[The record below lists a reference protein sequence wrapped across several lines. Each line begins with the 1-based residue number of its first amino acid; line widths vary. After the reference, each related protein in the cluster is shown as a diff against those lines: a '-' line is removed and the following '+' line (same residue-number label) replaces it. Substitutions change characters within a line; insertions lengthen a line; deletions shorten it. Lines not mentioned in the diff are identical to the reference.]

1 MDEIRFAKLATHE
14 GSGEPAALAGTHQPR
29 GWTGQ
34 TMSRRTLRDSVLVRV
49 SAVLLLGVGTG
60 AATSLLQTDLD
71 FPWLALV
78 NAASPWLTVMFVA
91 GALWPRPSRAAAA
104 GLATGL
110 LELIGYYATSAAKG
124 YAAGDH
130 AILLFWAAC
139 ALAGGPLF
147 GVAGSTWR
155 QATTRLSSI
164 ATATVPAA
172 FLAEAIVVYG
182 LRLHYLSTALLFAA
196 CGLVAFALLGLRR
209 RDFRRLSVCLLLI
222 LPIAVTAE
230 FVLDRIY
237 RQSF

>member
-1 MDEIRFAKLATHE
+1 MDKIRSATLASHRV
-14 GSGEPAALAGTHQPR
+14 SGEPAPR
-29 GWTGQ
+29 PGMHEPGGWTRQ
-34 TMSRRTLRDSVLVRV
+34 TISRRSSRDSVPGRL
-49 SAVLLLGVGTG
+49 SAVLLLGLGTG

-71 FPWLALV
+71 FPWLGLV

-124 YAAGDH
+124 YAAGNH

-155 QATTRLSSI
+155 RATTRPSSI
-164 ATATVPAA
+164 ATAAVPAA

-196 CGLVAFALLGLRR
+196 CGFVAFALLGLRR
-209 RDFRRLSVCLLLI
+209 RDYRHLTVCLLLI

-230 FVLDRIY
+230 FVLERIY
-237 RQSF
+237 RQSL